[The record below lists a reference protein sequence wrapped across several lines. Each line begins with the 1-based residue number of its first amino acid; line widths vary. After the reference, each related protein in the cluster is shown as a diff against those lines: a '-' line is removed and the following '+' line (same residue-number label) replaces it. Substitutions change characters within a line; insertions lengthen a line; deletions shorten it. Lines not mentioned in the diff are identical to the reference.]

1 VAEASGLFA
10 VVTCLRRT
18 GRILCGV
25 TLTRSQV
32 RDLLGRFDIRPKRSL
47 GQHFVVEPNTV
58 RRIVEL
64 AEIGSG
70 DRVLEVGPGLGALTL
85 ALLETGAEVTAVEV
99 DDRLIEALK
108 EVLVGRQ
115 GLRIVHADAMKI
127 DWSHLLGE
135 DSWSMVANLPYNIS
149 TPLICN
155 LLEEVSA
162 VSRFF
167 VMVQLEVADRLVASP
182 GDTAYGLPS
191 VRVAYHAN
199 ARKIMRVPSSVFWPR
214 PRVESALVEIVRHQE
229 AAVTADSDVLF
240 RLVQA
245 GFAQRRKML
254 RRSLRG
260 LVEEE
265 EIFAAGIDPTA
276 RAEDLELSEWAALA
290 GVLT

>member
-1 VAEASGLFA
+1 
-10 VVTCLRRT
+10 
-18 GRILCGV
+18 
-25 TLTRSQV
+25 
-32 RDLLGRFDIRPKRSL
+32 
-47 GQHFVVEPNTV
+47 
-58 RRIVEL
+58 
-64 AEIGSG
+64 
-70 DRVLEVGPGLGALTL
+70 
-85 ALLETGAEVTAVEV
+85 
-99 DDRLIEALK
+99 
-108 EVLVGRQ
+108 
-115 GLRIVHADAMKI
+115 
-127 DWSHLLGE
+127 
-135 DSWSMVANLPYNIS
+135 MVANLPYNIS